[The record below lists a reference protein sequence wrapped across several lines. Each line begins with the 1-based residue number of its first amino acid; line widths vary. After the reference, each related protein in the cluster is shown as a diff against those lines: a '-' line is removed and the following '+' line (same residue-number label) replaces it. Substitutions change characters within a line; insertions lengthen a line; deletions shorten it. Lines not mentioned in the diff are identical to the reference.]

1 MSSSGSTT
9 STSTWSP
16 HEVVRRLAD
25 EDLVLG
31 RGLLESRGDVDRIAR
46 RQLLVGRRIG
56 VGHDLAG
63 VDARPIRELDAVEAQ
78 ELLVELGQLLLHAV
92 GRTDRAQRVVLVG
105 PRDPEHGHDRVADVL
120 LDRPAVALDLG
131 GHDREVA
138 LLDLTHRLL
147 VDPLGERGRA
157 LQVDEDEGRGL
168 AHLPGRQRGRECR
181 AAEPAQPEPR
191 RVLLAAVRTRDD
203 VHAPESTGPRRD
215 ARART
220 MSRMAGRTG
229 DTSLAH
235 DALRECRLFAGL
247 DAPILNIVAAAL
259 RPRRFRR
266 GETIFHADDPG
277 DALFIV
283 TSGRVKITI
292 PPGDGSEPAILT
304 TIAPGGFFGELAL
317 LDGAARS
324 ATAVALVAV
333 ETQVLRRD
341 AFDQL
346 VDEQPALRR
355 ALFEALATEI
365 RRLTV
370 QFGDLHFLDLPG
382 RLARHLLRS
391 LPGGDDGASREAP
404 LAGGEQRLPWPY
416 TQGEL
421 AGMIGGSR
429 QSVNRLLADFVAQ
442 GLLRFEGDDLV
453 IPDAARLAAAA
464 RR

>member
-1 MSSSGSTT
+1 M
-9 STSTWSP
+9 
-16 HEVVRRLAD
+16 
-25 EDLVLG
+25 
-31 RGLLESRGDVDRIAR
+31 
-46 RQLLVGRRIG
+46 
-56 VGHDLAG
+56 
-63 VDARPIRELDAVEAQ
+63 
-78 ELLVELGQLLLHAV
+78 
-92 GRTDRAQRVVLVG
+92 
-105 PRDPEHGHDRVADVL
+105 VA
-120 LDRPAVALDLG
+120 
-131 GHDREVA
+131 
-138 LLDLTHRLL
+138 
-147 VDPLGERGRA
+147 
-157 LQVDEDEGRGL
+157 
-168 AHLPGRQRGRECR
+168 
-181 AAEPAQPEPR
+181 
-191 RVLLAAVRTRDD
+191 
-203 VHAPESTGPRRD
+203 
-215 ARART
+215 
-220 MSRMAGRTG
+220 RTG

-235 DALRECRLFAGL
+235 DALRECGLFSGL
-247 DAPILNIVAAAL
+247 DEPTLGIVAAAL

-292 PPGDGSEPAILT
+292 PPGDGSDPAILT

-317 LDGAARS
+317 LDEAARS

-341 AFDQL
+341 AFDRL
-346 VDEQPALRR
+346 VDEQPTLRR
-355 ALFEALATEI
+355 ALFAALAAEI
-365 RRLTV
+365 RRLTA

-382 RLARHLLRS
+382 RLARHLLRV
-391 LPGGDDGASREAP
+391 LPGGDEGGSAPPRLDGV
-404 LAGGEQRLPWPY
+404 EQRLPWPY